1 MAEDFELANTLLAS
15 IDTTHYDELARFLQK
30 QGFVAEALQLAQDSE
45 LRFDLALESQ
55 DVEVASYRL
64 PHA

>member
-30 QGFVAEALQLAQDSE
+30 QGFVAEALQLD
-45 LRFDLALESQ
+45 LRFDLALEAQ
-55 DVEVASYRL
+55 DVEVASRRL
-64 PHA
+64 PHT

>member
-30 QGFVAEALQLAQDSE
+30 QGFVAVLIVGNQIG
-45 LRFDLALESQ
+45 
-55 DVEVASYRL
+55 
-64 PHA
+64 